1 MPCCQCQAIEC
12 EFDTKTAAAELKRY
26 RERGPAR
33 TTQMLIEALMGAKI
47 EGTTL
52 LDIGGG
58 IGAIQHALLDL
69 GISHAT
75 AVEGSA
81 AYLAASQD
89 EARRRG
95 HIDRVRYLH
104 GDFVERADEISPADV
119 VILDRV
125 ICCYPDMPSLVERS
139 SARARKLYGLV
150 YPRDT
155 WWNRAGLAFL
165 NLLRRLRR
173 DPFRVFVHR
182 PEDVE
187 AAVRANG
194 LAPLSHGQTVVW
206 RVDVYVRREAMGT
219 A

>member
-1 MPCCQCQAIEC
+1 
-12 EFDTKTAAAELKRY
+12 
-26 RERGPAR
+26 
-33 TTQMLIEALMGAKI
+33 MLIEALIRAKI

-75 AVEGSA
+75 VVEGFA
-81 AYLAASQD
+81 
-89 EARRRG
+89 
-95 HIDRVRYLH
+95 
-104 GDFVERADEISPADV
+104 
-119 VILDRV
+119 
-125 ICCYPDMPSLVERS
+125 
-139 SARARKLYGLV
+139 V

-155 WWNRAGLAFL
+155 WWNRVGLAFL

-173 DPFRVFVHR
+173 DPFRVFVH
-182 PEDVE
+182 PSEDVE
-187 AAVRANG
+187 ASVRANG
-194 LAPLSHGQTVVW
+194 LAPLSHGRTVVW